1 MCMRL
6 WFWPKFVK
14 SVQEFIRIFHLRN
27 ILLFINGGHLC
38 MVIIFFCVTL
48 KNFLPQIWSKP
59 GQMFIRYR

>member
-14 SVQEFIRIFHLRN
+14 SVQELIRIFHLRN

-38 MVIIFFCVTL
+38 MVIIFFL
-48 KNFLPQIWSKP
+48 RNSKELFASNLVKA
-59 GQMFIRYR
+59 GSDVHKI